1 MNINIEIAGAN
12 TNTNGNY
19 LENTDNITRI
29 KENLVLK
36 NNFFS
41 QNFTQIN
48 TSSILQF
55 NNYIPTKTE
64 GHTKINQI
72 NLESEIKVRN
82 VVNNQDELTLMTRFK
97 IFLRKISDSLAYI
110 LFINLLTF
118 FGIFGNSIKFALISP
133 NYDLIFEVFKIISV
147 FFLLLDIMISV
158 ISKEF
163 YLFSFNFWIETIS
176 SLSFLMEFDS
186 ISEHIQ
192 KSSFNLITNKVANK
206 ITFNILS
213 ILNAIL

>member
-1 MNINIEIAGAN
+1 MNINIEYAGAN
-12 TNTNGNY
+12 TKPIVNHT
-19 LENTDNITRI
+19 ENTDNITRI

-41 QNFTQIN
+41 QNFTHIN
-48 TSSILQF
+48 SSSIMQF
-55 NNYIPTKTE
+55 NNYIPTKIE
-64 GHTKINQI
+64 GEIKINQI
-72 NLESEIKVRN
+72 NLESGIKGRN
-82 VVNNQDELTLMTRFK
+82 VVKTQEELSLMARFK
-97 IFLRKISDSLAYI
+97 MFLRMISDSLPYI
-110 LFINLLTF
+110 LFINVFTF
-118 FGIFGNSIKFALISP
+118 FGIFGNSIKYALISP
-133 NYDLIFEVFKIISV
+133 NYDLVFEIFKIISV

-163 YLFSFNFWIETIS
+163 YLFSFYFWIETIS

-192 KSSFNLITNKVANK
+192 NSSFNLITNQVANK